1 MTTMTQLHD
10 LKAGVQVQVQVRGR
24 VVTHAQSTCRRA
36 CAGFRTARVCC
47 IERSRTVVAGSG

>member
-10 LKAGVQVQVQVRGR
+10 LKAGAQVQVRGR

-36 CAGFRTARVCC
+36 CAGFRAARVRC